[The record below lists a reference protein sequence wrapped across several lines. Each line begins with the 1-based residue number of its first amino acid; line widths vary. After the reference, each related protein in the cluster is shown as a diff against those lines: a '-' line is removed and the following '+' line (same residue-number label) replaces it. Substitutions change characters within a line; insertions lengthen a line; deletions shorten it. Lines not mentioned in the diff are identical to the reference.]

1 MDIKTRL
8 KPMADELKDW
18 RMKNGD
24 EGLVV
29 LEHQTYDLIIQAELS
44 CWEEVEGV
52 NYYSVLMFEGTGYS
66 PVREV
71 REDKIIFYEDDLLM
85 EDVVHLIAN
94 DLRYRTGLGDV
105 RSLRLVEEIENRMRK
120 YDNE

>member
-29 LEHQTYDLIIQAELS
+29 LEHQTYDLIIQVELS
-44 CWEEVEGV
+44 CWEEVEDRLSELGV
-52 NYYSVLMFEGTGYS
+52 GE
-66 PVREV
+66 
-71 REDKIIFYEDDLLM
+71 
-85 EDVVHLIAN
+85 
-94 DLRYRTGLGDV
+94 
-105 RSLRLVEEIENRMRK
+105 
-120 YDNE
+120 